1 MSKKKIRINV
11 SIVYELEVDHD
22 NSIVQEYKSTTEII
36 DDIVAYKFSD
46 VLPVLKEGVKIM
58 NSEIVEWHFQN
69 SR

>member
-11 SIVYELEVDHD
+11 SIVYELEVDDD

-46 VLPVLKEGVKIM
+46 VLPVLKKGVKIM

>member
-11 SIVYELEVDHD
+11 SIVYELEVDDD